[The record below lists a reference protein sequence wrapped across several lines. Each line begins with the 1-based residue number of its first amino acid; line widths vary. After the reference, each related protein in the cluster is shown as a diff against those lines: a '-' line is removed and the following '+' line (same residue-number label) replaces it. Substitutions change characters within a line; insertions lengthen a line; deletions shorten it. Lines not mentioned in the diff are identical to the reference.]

1 MSGWLPYPELY
12 LKEGFKL
19 KSSFDILEGCLGKS
33 HKLVSADPRGERFVC
48 SLKLDSLSFLSSSA
62 LPSTSRIMH
71 SYLLAYSNPIS
82 EHNGPGNSFPIWVS
96 PVFKTFVRNI
106 VKPFHHS
113 LHTKLRWLS
122 ARVWRPIAFL
132 LFSLLFFSLQLFIC
146 YLNQNTVNSCVC
158 VLCLSIY
165 GTLFLWRIVWVILS
179 GISMFCNVNFLV
191 FFFNYFLL
199 YSTF

>member
-1 MSGWLPYPELY
+1 
-12 LKEGFKL
+12 
-19 KSSFDILEGCLGKS
+19 
-33 HKLVSADPRGERFVC
+33 
-48 SLKLDSLSFLSSSA
+48 
-62 LPSTSRIMH
+62 MH

-191 FFFNYFLL
+191 FFLIIFSCTVHFKYHLGHLEHIWKCFPTFGIYFLAC
-199 YSTF
+199 SDTFLRVSKLHASFGK